1 MPTRLGPPFARAL
14 LNCWAITSKAS
25 SQETGVNSPFL
36 SYLPFFFRSSG
47 RVSRSWPYVILDRKY
62 PLTQFRPRLTSDFV
76 SPCVATTR
84 PSLVATM
91 TPQPV
96 PQKRQ
101 GALFHFNSV
110 NDLSVIRFCAAVGVG
125 SPPAAAAMVA
135 ASSLRN
141 WRRSIPLFFVIA
153 GLLFIGFSRHLC
165 LGTPARRSAHRAMTT
180 WR

>member
-1 MPTRLGPPFARAL
+1 
-14 LNCWAITSKAS
+14 
-25 SQETGVNSPFL
+25 PFL
-36 SYLPFFFRSSG
+36 SYFPFFLRRSG
-47 RVSRSWPYVILDRKY
+47 CVSRSWPYMILDRKY
-62 PLTQFRPRLTSDFV
+62 PLTQFSPRLTSAFV

-110 NDLSVIRFCAAVGVG
+110 NDLSVIRFCAAAGAG
-125 SPPAAAAMVA
+125 NPPAAAAMAA

-141 WRRSIPLFFVIA
+141 SRRSIPLFFVIA
-153 GLLFIGFSRHLC
+153 GLLSLFSRHVC
-165 LGTPARRSAHRAMTT
+165 LGTPRRRSVHRALTI
-180 WR
+180 